1 MHIVLAEIDPLLFP
15 DYYPFYKDY
24 FKDEKMYLASKE
36 EKSDIG
42 MANIKFM
49 IKLVRKSQ
57 SIQDMDTRGF
67 VRYLYEKWV
76 DKTYD
81 WQRSYSWYE
90 LKSLLLFFVLFSDVE
105 SLADIEKRVNSTNA
119 MQLMGKYS

>member
-1 MHIVLAEIDPLLFP
+1 MQIVLADIDPLLFP
-15 DYYPFYKDY
+15 YYNPFYKDY
-24 FKDEKMYLASKE
+24 FKVEKMYLAFKG

-49 IKLVRKSQ
+49 VKLVRKSQ
-57 SIQDMDTRGF
+57 SIKDEDTRGF

-76 DKTYD
+76 NKSYD

-105 SLADIEKRVNSTNA
+105 SLADMEKRVRSSNTIR
-119 MQLMGKYS
+119 LMEKYS